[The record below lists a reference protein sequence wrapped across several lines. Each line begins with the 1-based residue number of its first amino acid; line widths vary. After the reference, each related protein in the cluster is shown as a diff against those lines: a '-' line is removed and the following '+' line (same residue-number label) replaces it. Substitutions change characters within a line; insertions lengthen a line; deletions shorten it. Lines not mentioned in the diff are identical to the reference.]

1 MEAAA
6 HTPGGYGGVP
16 QSVGKEFVK
25 ADDAPIAPH
34 AGPNG
39 RAAGIMFLTL
49 DERTL
54 LLKRGNGGDF
64 PLTWAPPAGHLEPGE
79 TPEQAARRETREET
93 GFNYEGP
100 LTLLHD
106 DGQFALFVARGVP
119 EFPVTLCDE
128 SLGFVWCDP
137 ANAGDQPMPLHP
149 GVADSFRI
157 ALAHTELDVARLIR
171 DGLLPSPQ
179 KFVNS
184 MLFAVRIT
192 GTGQAYRSKLGEF
205 VHRDES
211 LVMNEEYLARCNG
224 LPVVWLH
231 PEKNLLDSKSFAES
245 VVGTILLP
253 YLKGS
258 ETDGE
263 AWGIARI
270 IDMVAADK
278 MAAPG
283 EVWSTSP
290 GVTFND
296 RSQNIKL
303 ALDNGSAV
311 LVEGNPNLIDHLAIC
326 ELGVWDKE
334 GPPEGVQVDQPIE
347 VQMTEEEK
355 AKLAAEE
362 KAKADAA
369 RADSQ
374 TPSLGDIMK
383 AVTGLVGTVGGLAAR
398 MDSMEKDLPAKML
411 QGATDARKDSEEE
424 KKARADAEEKE
435 KAEAKAKADAAE
447 KERMDAEEKAK
458 ADAAKADMASEEEYA
473 DCQSRAD
480 AVFQQ
485 FGKSAPRP
493 LQGEGLM
500 AYRRRLLRT
509 MQPHSKA
516 WEKADLATIGDST
529 AFGIAE
535 TAIYADAQVA
545 ASSIGGDAGGG
556 LRAIKRRNDAGHTV
570 TTFAGRAGA
579 WMDDF
584 RAPVRAL
591 VSINKEGTKQ

>member
-1 MEAAA
+1 
-6 HTPGGYGGVP
+6 
-16 QSVGKEFVK
+16 
-25 ADDAPIAPH
+25 
-34 AGPNG
+34 
-39 RAAGIMFLTL
+39 
-49 DERTL
+49 
-54 LLKRGNGGDF
+54 
-64 PLTWAPPAGHLEPGE
+64 
-79 TPEQAARRETREET
+79 
-93 GFNYEGP
+93 
-100 LTLLHD
+100 
-106 DGQFALFVARGVP
+106 
-119 EFPVTLCDE
+119 
-128 SLGFVWCDP
+128 
-137 ANAGDQPMPLHP
+137 
-149 GVADSFRI
+149 
-157 ALAHTELDVARLIR
+157 
-171 DGLLPSPQ
+171 
-179 KFVNS
+179 
-184 MLFAVRIT
+184 
-192 GTGQAYRSKLGEF
+192 
-205 VHRDES
+205 
-211 LVMNEEYLARCNG
+211 
-224 LPVVWLH
+224 
-231 PEKNLLDSKSFAES
+231 
-245 VVGTILLP
+245 
-253 YLKGS
+253 
-258 ETDGE
+258 
-263 AWGIARI
+263 
-270 IDMVAADK
+270 
-278 MAAPG
+278 
-283 EVWSTSP
+283 
-290 GVTFND
+290 
-296 RSQNIKL
+296 
-303 ALDNGSAV
+303 
-311 LVEGNPNLIDHLAIC
+311 
-326 ELGVWDKE
+326 
-334 GPPEGVQVDQPIE
+334 
-347 VQMTEEEK
+347 MTEEEK